1 MKRLRIGSVPYL
13 NAWPLIWPLLEGRS
27 PDDATLVLAEPRL
40 LRNKLRSGAV
50 DAALLSSVE
59 YLADPRRFSYAP
71 GFGVCSRGP
80 VDSVKLLLR
89 RAPEEVKTLALDP
102 HSLTANL
109 LARAILELKYK
120 AHPRRVRYDGTPAG
134 WRRSKADAGVVI
146 GDRALSFPET
156 RHLDLGTEWTRWTG
170 LPFVYALWIHRRR
183 HPGLRTLYR
192 VLARAAGA
200 GLRARRDIARRAA
213 RQMKLDPDACLRY
226 LTVNIRYRIGPPE
239 RRALREFSK
248 CLRRLKR

>member
-1 MKRLRIGSVPYL
+1 MK
-13 NAWPLIWPLLEGRS
+13 
-27 PDDATLVLAEPRL
+27 LVLAEPRL
-40 LRNKLRSGAV
+40 LRKKLRSGEV

-59 YLADPRRFSYAP
+59 VLADRRRFSFAP

-89 RAPEEVKTLALDP
+89 TPPEEVKTLALDP

-109 LARAILELKYK
+109 LARAILELQYG
-120 AHPRRVRYDGTPAG
+120 ARPRRLRYDATPAG

-146 GDRALSFPET
+146 GDRALSFPKT
-156 RHLDLGTEWTRWTG
+156 RHLDLGAEWQRWTG

-183 HPGLRTLYR
+183 HPDLRTLYR
-192 VLARAAGA
+192 VLSQTAEA

-213 RQMKLDPDACLRY
+213 RQMKLDPAACLKY

-239 RRALREFSK
+239 LRGLREFAK